1 MMDRT
6 VFFAF
11 GRPFSPFYS
20 ILMRLREA
28 FYRTGI
34 LRVKR
39 MDVPVISV
47 GNLTLGGAGKTPVV
61 QYLARM
67 LQREGMKP
75 AVISR
80 GYGGKVRSR
89 VNIVSDGSSLLLDAR
104 EAGDEPRLLAETLRG
119 IPVLTGAARIHPAR
133 KAVDRGADV
142 LILDDGFQH
151 LALGRDIDLV
161 LFHADS
167 LAGNSRV
174 FPGGDLREPVK
185 ALNRTHAFVL
195 TNTSDRNRERATR
208 FAELLST
215 RFPGRPVFLA
225 EYVPTVALTG
235 EGGQWVR
242 ECGLDAIRGTPL
254 HAFAGI
260 AFPERFAQTLNEL
273 GLDVRGFTAL
283 ADHQRYG
290 RGNLSEIVRQ
300 AKEEGAEACI
310 TTEKDM
316 VKLIGIPVSMPIYAL
331 RMEVRLGVEFDAF
344 IIDRLNAADRGL
356 PAVTAGVAL
365 RGRRT

>member
-6 VFFAF
+6 VFYVF
-11 GRPFSPFYS
+11 GRPFSPFYCL
-20 ILMRLREA
+20 LMRLRET
-28 FYRTGI
+28 FYRRGI
-34 LRVKR
+34 LRVNR

-47 GNLTLGGAGKTPVV
+47 GNLTLGGTGKTPMV

-80 GYGGKVRSR
+80 GYGGKARSA
-89 VNIVSDGSSLLLDAR
+89 VNIVSDGSSLLLDALK
-104 EAGDEPRLLAETLRG
+104 AGDEPRLLAETLRG
-119 IPVLTGAARIHPAR
+119 VPVLTGAARIHPAR
-133 KAVDRGADV
+133 KAIEHGADV

-174 FPGGDLREPVK
+174 FPGGDLREPVM

-195 TNTSDRNRERATR
+195 TNTSNRNRERAGR
-208 FAELLST
+208 FAGLLSS

-225 EYVPTVALTG
+225 EYAPTLVLAG
-235 EGGQWVR
+235 QGGQWDR
-242 ECGLDAIRGTPL
+242 ECDPEAIRGMPL
-254 HAFAGI
+254 YAFAGI
-260 AFPERFAQTLNEL
+260 AFPDGFAQTLNEL
-273 GLDVRGFTAL
+273 GLDVRGFMAL

-290 RGNLSEIVRQ
+290 RGNLAEIVRQ
-300 AKEEGAEACI
+300 AEQEGAEACI

-316 VKLIGIPVSMPIYAL
+316 VKLRGIHVSMPIYVL
-331 RMEVRLGVEFDAF
+331 RMEVRLGREFHEF
-344 IIDRLNAADRGL
+344 IADRLRAAR
-356 PAVTAGVAL
+356 
-365 RGRRT
+365 